1 MLYNKVVRNDFMK
14 KNGKKSYDIN
24 RSVYALELY
33 NALQFPST
41 FTYAISFTQGLCFSN
56 IMGARD
62 A

>member
-1 MLYNKVVRNDFMK
+1 MLHNKVVRNDFMK
-14 KNGKKSYDIN
+14 KMEKFYDIN

-41 FTYAISFTQGLCFSN
+41 FTCAISFTQGLRFSDL
-56 IMGARD
+56 METRD